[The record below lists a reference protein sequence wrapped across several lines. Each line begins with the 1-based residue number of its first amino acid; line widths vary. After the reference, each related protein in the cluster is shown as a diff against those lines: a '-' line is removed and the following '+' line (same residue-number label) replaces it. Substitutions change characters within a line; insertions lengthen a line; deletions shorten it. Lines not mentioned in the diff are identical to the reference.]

1 MANYTSEKRYSLQQ
15 MLLDIH
21 MRQKETRSLCLILCK
36 YQLQV
41 VHDLG
46 VRHKTLQLK
55 EEETK
60 TLYDI
65 GIDKALLNT
74 ASVV

>member
-1 MANYTSEKRYSLQQ
+1 

-21 MRQKETRSLCLILCK
+21 NNRRKLDRYVLSCAKINFK
-36 YQLQV
+36 RFSS
-41 VHDLG
+41 DLG
-46 VRHKTLQLK
+46 VRHKTLKLK

-60 TLYDI
+60 TLHDMGI
-65 GIDKALLNT
+65 GKALLNM